1 MTVVVFMPAALRA
14 AQTLPSASPRVRPL
28 GCTLA
33 AFVARRAMFGA
44 RTACSS
50 PLTQL
55 SYGRITRFQTGGE
68 GGITRR
74 SAPRPSGRRRFAAAF
89 PAPASPAPGRTLFLG
104 GFEPANLDLS
114 TDTPSGH
121 RLKDGGEGGIRT
133 LEGLLT
139 LTPLAGERFRPLS
152 HLSVLCILADLLSF
166 CPTAGRDY
174 SSPLAPRPSGQHRFA
189 TLLASMPAASRDRT
203 LEGLL
208 TLTPLAGERFRP
220 LSHLSVTFPKPM

>member
-33 AFVARRAMFGA
+33 AFVARRTMFGA

-74 SAPRPSGRRRFAAAF
+74 SAPRSSGRRRFAAAF

-139 LTPLAGERFRPLS
+139 LTPLA
-152 HLSVLCILADLLSF
+152 
-166 CPTAGRDY
+166 
-174 SSPLAPRPSGQHRFA
+174 
-189 TLLASMPAASRDRT
+189 
-203 LEGLL
+203 
-208 TLTPLAGERFRP
+208 
-220 LSHLSVTFPKPM
+220 